1 MWSQCGRADHHIASN
16 PSRAPLP
23 PSHKHFGRSLVIRPL
38 PYITMFA
45 DKSNATIP
53 AVGNRAAQVDADT
66 AHFLHHEGA
75 TLHLGGRESFNV
87 ERSTHSR
94 VLSITA
100 IPSNER
106 APIHR
111 VEMTGFYGP
120 HGTIPVRVLYPSS
133 GQQLTAANQ
142 SGALIY
148 FHGGGYTVGSVDEF
162 EQGLRVIA
170 EASTCQVYAVDYR
183 LAPEWQYPVQ
193 LEEYEAVLD
202 WVRSKEGGGVR
213 GVDPKRVAGGG
224 DSAGGNMT
232 AALTLR
238 LHDRSKPNLA
248 VQLLLYPEARLP
260 FDTPAATENNSGY
273 YLECNGIFSFAD
285 HYLPRGIPPATRDI
299 SPGMQPVDA
308 LHDLPPAVVFTAGF
322 DPLRDVGVEYAH
334 KLQAAGNQV
343 QWLHQPEL
351 THGFIQMTRWSEKCR
366 KATEEVGHR
375 LKQALLG

>member
-1 MWSQCGRADHHIASN
+1 MS
-16 PSRAPLP
+16 
-23 PSHKHFGRSLVIRPL
+23 
-38 PYITMFA
+38 A
-45 DKSNATIP
+45 DKSNGTIP
-53 AVGNRAAQVDADT
+53 TVGTRSAQVDADI
-66 AHFLHHEGA
+66 AHFLQHEGS
-75 TLHLGGRESFNV
+75 TLHLGGRDSFTA

-133 GQQLTAANQ
+133 GQHRTQLNQ
-142 SGALIY
+142 SAALIY

-162 EQGLRVIA
+162 EQGLRIIA
-170 EASTCQVYAVDYR
+170 EASTCQVYAVEYR

-193 LEEYEAVLD
+193 LDEYEAVLD
-202 WVRSKEGGGVR
+202 WVRSAEGGGVR
-213 GVDPKRVAGGG
+213 GVDPNRVAGGG

-232 AALTLR
+232 AALALR
-238 LHDRSKPNLA
+238 LHDQKKTDSKGQAKPNLA

-285 HYLPRGIPPATRDI
+285 HYLPRGIPPATRYV

-308 LHDLPPAVVFTAGF
+308 LHDLPPALVFTAGF

-334 KLQAAGNQV
+334 KLQAAGNRV
-343 QWLHQPEL
+343 QWVHEPEL

-366 KATEEVGHR
+366 QATEVVGRR
-375 LKQALLG
+375 LQQALLG